1 MLLHLYDFVD
11 TIIFQIKVSHK
22 ISQEKIPINPWNNFV
37 FQSQN
42 QRKGLLEIGE
52 EEELTHYGQSLADI
66 EKFEDPIDD
75 SDLEEDG
82 RISGK

>member
-1 MLLHLYDFVD
+1 M
-11 TIIFQIKVSHK
+11 
-22 ISQEKIPINPWNNFV
+22 